1 MYLIKY
7 MFSGG
12 TMYLFWYMLEAVK
25 YIPKPSYRFRVHETC
40 VFWTRVYGLVC
51 LGQEYMD
58 LYV

>member
-12 TMYLFWYMLEAVK
+12 TMYLFWYMLEEVK
-25 YIPKPSYRFRVHETC
+25 YIPKTSYRFRVHETVC
-40 VFWTRVYGLVC
+40 FGL
-51 LGQEYMD
+51 GYMD